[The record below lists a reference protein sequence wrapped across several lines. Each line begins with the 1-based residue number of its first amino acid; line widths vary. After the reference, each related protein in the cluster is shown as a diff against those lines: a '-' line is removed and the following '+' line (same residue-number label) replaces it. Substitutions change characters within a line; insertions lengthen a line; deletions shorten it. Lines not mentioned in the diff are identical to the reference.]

1 MRTVLAVEGYP
12 VVTQIP
18 LHSDPQYFAAVSV
31 LQEVLPLLT
40 AAGVVVPQGLHPLW
54 DTHTHSNT
62 EHVFRYT
69 SRHIRIHSIIQSFNP
84 GMGL

>member
-54 DTHTHSNT
+54 DTHTHTATQS
-62 EHVFRYT
+62 T
-69 SRHIRIHSIIQSFNP
+69 SSDTHQDTSAFIQSFNP
-84 GMGL
+84 GIGL